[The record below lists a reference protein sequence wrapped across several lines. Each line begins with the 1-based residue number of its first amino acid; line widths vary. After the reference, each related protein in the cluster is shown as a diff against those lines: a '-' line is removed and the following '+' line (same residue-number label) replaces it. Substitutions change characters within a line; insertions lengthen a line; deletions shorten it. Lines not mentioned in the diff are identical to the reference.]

1 MASQVPVC
9 ASKTSRDCFR
19 VIYCL
24 ISLFQRAA
32 VAFQCVLLGVRV
44 SSRLL
49 QSLVLGS
56 LEGNGKQ
63 HSYSTLSVLLSGG
76 GGLVQQPVVW
86 QESVQRIEDERVGC
100 ST

>member
-1 MASQVPVC
+1 MASQVTVC

-24 ISLFQRAA
+24 ISLFQRVA
-32 VAFQCVLLGVRV
+32 VTFQCVLLGVRV

-49 QSLVLGS
+49 QCLWSWLAS
-56 LEGNGKQ
+56 REMESNIPIP
-63 HSYSTLSVLLSGG
+63 LSVLLSGG

>member
-1 MASQVPVC
+1 MC
-9 ASKTSRDCFR
+9 ASKTSRNCFR

-44 SSRLL
+44 SRLL

-86 QESVQRIEDERVGC
+86 QESVERIEDERVGC

>member
-1 MASQVPVC
+1 M
-9 ASKTSRDCFR
+9 
-19 VIYCL
+19 
-24 ISLFQRAA
+24 
-32 VAFQCVLLGVRV
+32 
-44 SSRLL
+44 
-49 QSLVLGS
+49 SLVLAS

-63 HSYSTLSVLLSGG
+63 HSYSTFSVLLSGG

>member
-9 ASKTSRDCFR
+9 ASKTSRNCFR

-44 SSRLL
+44 SRLL

-56 LEGNGKQ
+56 LKGNGKQ

-86 QESVQRIEDERVGC
+86 QESVERIEDERVGC

>member
-1 MASQVPVC
+1 MC
-9 ASKTSRDCFR
+9 ASKTCRDCFR

-44 SSRLL
+44 SRLL

-86 QESVQRIEDERVGC
+86 QESVERIEDERVGC